1 MCGITGF
8 FDTKGIITNEDL
20 INSNNTLSHRGPD
33 AGRTGTYSFPNAKI
47 GFGHKRLSILDLS
60 DNGSQPMHN
69 DDGSISVILN
79 GEVYNFNEI
88 KNELIALGYSFKS
101 TGDTEVIIKSYEEWG
116 LSAIN
121 KFIGM
126 FAVALL
132 DESKNKLFL
141 IRDRVGVKP
150 LYYYN
155 DGNCILFASELKAF
169 HAYHCFK
176 KEINKEA
183 VSLFFKYGYIP
194 APHTIFKNTFKLFP
208 GSILTLD
215 IEKNNLKIEKYYEV
229 ANYYNKSKITI
240 SEEELVQE
248 TEKILIS
255 AFQYRMIS
263 DVPVGVFL
271 SGGYD
276 SSIVSAILQKNN
288 TQKIKTFTIGF
299 EEKKYN
305 EAHFAKDIAKY
316 LGTDHHEYYCSSHE
330 ARDIIPELP
339 YIFDEPFGDSS
350 AIPTILVSR
359 FARKHVTVAL
369 SADGGDEIFAGYN
382 KYEYFFNMQKKI
394 QNLPG
399 ILNSVTGKILHSSGK
414 NPLIPGIN
422 LSEKFLKLGDVMAS
436 GNYDEK
442 KIESMSKHYSNH
454 YLSLLLAE
462 YDSQCGLFDH
472 IKSVNSEN
480 DFLNKMLMFDYKT
493 YLPDDILVKVDRA
506 TMSVGLE
513 GREPLL
519 DHRIIELLAQV
530 PSEIKYKNEKKKFI
544 LKEIAHKYI
553 PKELLSRPK
562 SGFSI
567 PIDRWLRDDLKDLL
581 FAEINEEQLSKHNLI
596 NTKTAIRIRNEF
608 MRGEKRHNMSIW
620 LLLNFQMWWN
630 RWM

>member
-8 FDTKGIITNEDL
+8 FDTKNLITQEDL
-20 INSNNTLSHRGPD
+20 INSNITLSHRGPD
-33 AGRTGTYSFPNAKI
+33 ASRTEIYTLPKGTI

-60 DNGSQPMHN
+60 ENGSQPMHN
-69 DDGSISVILN
+69 DDGNISVILN

-88 KNELIALGYSFKS
+88 KKELVSLGYSFKS
-101 TGDTEVIIKSYEEWG
+101 SGDTEVIIKSYEEWG
-116 LSAIN
+116 LGAIN

-126 FAVALL
+126 FAIALL
-132 DESKNKLFL
+132 DKNKNELFL

-150 LYYYN
+150 LYYYRN
-155 DGNCILFASELKAF
+155 DNTLLFASELKAF
-169 HAYHCFK
+169 HPFPCFR
-176 KEINKEA
+176 KEINNEA

-194 APHTIFKNTFKLFP
+194 APHTIFKNAFKLFP
-208 GSILTLD
+208 GCILTLD
-215 IEKNNLKIEKYYEV
+215 IRKNEIKIEKYYEI
-229 ANYYNKSKITI
+229 ADYYHKPKITI

-248 TEKILIS
+248 TEKILSS
-255 AFQYRMIS
+255 AFQYRMVS

-299 EEKKYN
+299 EEKNYD
-305 EAHFAKDIAKY
+305 EAQYAKDIAKY
-316 LGTDHHEYYCSSHE
+316 LQTDHHQYYCSTRE
-330 ARDIIPELP
+330 ARDIIADLP

-359 FARKHVTVAL
+359 FARKQVTVAL
-369 SADGGDEIFAGYN
+369 SADGGDEVFAGYN
-382 KYEYFFNMQKKI
+382 KYDYFLNLKKKV
-394 QNLPG
+394 QNIPGFLNDGSAG
-399 ILNSVTGKILHSSGK
+399 ILQTLGKYFLK
-414 NPLIPGIN
+414 PGTN
-422 LSEKFLKLGDVMAS
+422 LSEKFLKLGEVLES
-436 GNYDEK
+436 GKGDSK

-454 YLSLLLAE
+454 YLSQLICQYNSQSGLA
-462 YDSQCGLFDH
+462 DH
-472 IKSVNSEN
+472 IKPSNGEN
-480 DFLNKMLMFDYKT
+480 DFLSQMLLMDSKT

-519 DHRIIELLAQV
+519 DHRIMELLAQV
-530 PSEIKYKNEKKKFI
+530 PSAIKYKNGNKKFI

-553 PKELLSRPK
+553 PIELLSRPK
-562 SGFSI
+562 TGFSI
-567 PIDRWLRDDLKDLL
+567 PIDEWLRKDLKDLL
-581 FAEINEEQLSKHNLI
+581 FANINEGQLSKHHLLH
-596 NTKTAIRIRNEF
+596 TKTAIRIRNEF
-608 MRGEKRHNMSIW
+608 IRGEKKHNLSIW